1 VVEPERHP
9 RLGYAMAL
17 TAASLWAVNGVVS
30 KVIIESGD
38 VPSQRLT
45 EVRTT
50 GAFLLLFAALAL
62 VRPASLRVRRAELPT
77 LLIFGL
83 LGLAFVQWFYFEAIS
98 RLDIGVA
105 LLIQY
110 VAPVLV
116 ALWARFAYHEPVRR
130 RIWAALALSIVGIS
144 LLVQLWDGL
153 TLDGL
158 GVAAALGSAVT
169 FAVYILSAERAVT
182 RRDPVSLVCYGFLLA
197 SIFWAIVQPLHS
209 FPIERVDDS
218 VSLLGRLED
227 LSLPVWLLMAWMVV
241 LGTII
246 PFALLA
252 ASLRHIPASRAAI
265 TAMFEPVAATAF
277 AYAWLG
283 ESLTAWQLVGALVV
297 LGAIILAQTAR

>member
-1 VVEPERHP
+1 VAESVRHP

-17 TAASLWAVNGVVS
+17 AAASLWAINGVIS
-30 KVIIESGD
+30 KVIIESGE
-38 VPSQRLT
+38 VPAQRLT

-50 GAFLLLFAALAL
+50 GAFLLLFVALAL
-62 VRPASLRVRRAELPT
+62 ARPASLRVRREELPM
-77 LLIFGL
+77 LLTFGV

-116 ALWARFAYHEPVRR
+116 ALWARFVYHEPVRR
-130 RIWAALALSIVGIS
+130 RIWAALALSILGIA
-144 LLVQLWDGL
+144 LLVQLWEGL

-158 GVAAALGSAVT
+158 GVAAALGSAIT
-169 FAVYILSAERAVT
+169 FAVYVLSAERAVV

-197 SIFWAIVQPLHS
+197 SVFWAVVQPLQS
-209 FPIERVDDS
+209 FPFGRVDES

-227 LSLPVWLLMAWMVV
+227 LSLPVWLLMTWMVV

-265 TAMFEPVAATAF
+265 TAMFEPVAATVF

-283 ESLTAWQLVGALVV
+283 ESLTAAQLVGALVV
-297 LGAIILAQTAR
+297 LGAIVLAQTAR

>member
-1 VVEPERHP
+1 VAESAPHA
-9 RLGYAMAL
+9 RLGYAMVLA
-17 TAASLWAVNGVVS
+17 AASLWAINGVIS

-38 VPSQRLT
+38 VPAQRLT

-50 GAFLLLFAALAL
+50 GAFILLFLALAL
-62 VRPASLRVRRAELPT
+62 ARPGSLRVRREELPV
-77 LLIFGL
+77 LLTFGV

-116 ALWARFAYHEPVRR
+116 ALWARFVYHEPVRR
-130 RIWAALALSIVGIS
+130 RIWAALALSILGIA
-144 LLVQLWDGL
+144 LLVQLWEGL

-158 GVAAALGSAVT
+158 GVAAALGSAIT
-169 FAVYILSAERAVT
+169 FAVYVLSAERAVL

-197 SIFWAIVQPLHS
+197 SIFWAIVQPLQS
-209 FPIERVDDS
+209 FPIGRVDES

-227 LSLPVWLLMAWMVV
+227 LSLPVWLLMTWMVV

-265 TAMFEPVAATAF
+265 TAMFEPVAATVF

-283 ESLTAWQLVGALVV
+283 ESLTAAQLVGALVV
-297 LGAIILAQTAR
+297 LAAIVLAQTAR

>member
-1 VVEPERHP
+1 VAESHRHP

-17 TAASLWAVNGVVS
+17 AAATLWAINGVVS
-30 KVIIESGD
+30 KVIIESGG
-38 VPSQRLT
+38 VASQRLT

-50 GAFLLLFAALAL
+50 GAFALLFLGL
-62 VRPASLRVRRAELPT
+62 VTARPQSLGVRRAEVPT
-77 LLIFGL
+77 LLAFGV

-130 RIWAALALSIVGIS
+130 RIWAALALSVLGIA
-144 LLVQLWDGL
+144 LLVELWQGL

-158 GVAAALGSAVT
+158 GVAAALGSAIT
-169 FAVYILSAERAVT
+169 FAVYVLTAERAVT

-197 SIFWAIVQPLHS
+197 SVFWAIVQPLHS
-209 FPIERVDDS
+209 FPVELVDDS

-227 LSLPVWLLMAWMVV
+227 VALPVWLLMAWMVV
-241 LGTII
+241 LGTIV

-265 TAMFEPVAATAF
+265 TAMFEPVAATVF
-277 AYAWLG
+277 AYAWLA
-283 ESLTAWQLVGALVV
+283 ESLSAAQLLGAFVV
-297 LGAIILAQTAR
+297 LSGIILAQTAR

>member
-1 VVEPERHP
+1 
-9 RLGYAMAL
+9 MAL

-38 VPSQRLT
+38 VRSQRLT

-62 VRPASLRVRRAELPT
+62 VRPNSLRVRRAELPT
-77 LLIFGL
+77 LLTFGL

-144 LLVQLWDGL
+144 LLVQLWQGL

-182 RRDPVSLVCYGFLLA
+182 RRDPLSLVCYGFLLA

-265 TAMFEPVAATAF
+265 TAMFEPVAATVF

>member
-1 VVEPERHP
+1 
-9 RLGYAMAL
+9 MAL
-17 TAASLWAVNGVVS
+17 AAATLWAVNGVIS
-30 KVIIESGD
+30 KVIIDSGD
-38 VPSQRLT
+38 VPAQRLT

-62 VRPASLRVRRAELPT
+62 ARPQSLRVSRGELPM
-77 LLIFGL
+77 LLTFGV

-116 ALWARFAYHEPVRR
+116 ALWARFVYHEPVRR
-130 RIWAALALSIVGIS
+130 RIWAALALSILGIA
-144 LLVQLWDGL
+144 LLVELWQGL

-197 SIFWAIVQPLHS
+197 SIFWALVQPLTS
-209 FPIERVDDS
+209 FPFERIDDT

-227 LSLPVWLLMAWMVV
+227 LSLPVWLLMGWMVV
-241 LGTII
+241 LGTIV

-265 TAMFEPVAATAF
+265 TAMFEPVAATVFAF
-277 AYAWLG
+277 AWLG
-283 ESLTAWQLVGALVV
+283 ESLTAGQLVGAFVV
-297 LGAIILAQTAR
+297 LGAIVLAQTAR

>member
-1 VVEPERHP
+1 MAESERHP

-17 TAASLWAVNGVVS
+17 AAASLWAINGVIS
-30 KVIIESGD
+30 KVIIESGH
-38 VPSQRLT
+38 VPAQRLT

-62 VRPASLRVRRAELPT
+62 VRPRSLRVRRDELPM
-77 LLIFGL
+77 LLIFGV

-116 ALWARFAYHEPVRR
+116 ALWARFVYHEPVRR
-130 RIWAALALSIVGIS
+130 RIWAALALSVAGIA
-144 LLVQLWDGL
+144 LLVELWEGL
-153 TLDGL
+153 TLDRL
-158 GVAAALGSAVT
+158 GVAAALGSAIT
-169 FAVYILSAERAVT
+169 FAVYVLSAERAVT

-197 SIFWAIVQPLHS
+197 SIFWALVQPLQS
-209 FPIERVDDS
+209 FPVDRVDES

-265 TAMFEPVAATAF
+265 TAMFEPVGATIF

-283 ESLTAWQLVGALVV
+283 ESLTAAQLVGALVV
-297 LGAIILAQTAR
+297 LGAIVLAQTAR

>member
-1 VVEPERHP
+1 MAESARHP

-17 TAASLWAVNGVVS
+17 TAAALWAVNGVVS
-30 KVIIESGD
+30 KVIIESGGL
-38 VPSQRLT
+38 PPQRLT

-50 GAFLLLFAALAL
+50 GAFLLLFAVL
-62 VRPASLRVRRAELPT
+62 VIFRPQSLRVHRSELPV
-77 LLIFGL
+77 LLTFGV

-130 RIWAALALSIVGIS
+130 RIWASLALSVLGIA
-144 LLVQLWDGL
+144 LLVQLWEGL

-169 FAVYILSAERAVT
+169 FAVYILAAERAVT

-197 SIFWAIVQPLHS
+197 SVFWAVIQPLWS
-209 FPIERVDDS
+209 FPIELVDES

-227 LSLPVWLLMAWMVV
+227 ISLPVWLLMAWLVV
-241 LGTII
+241 LGTIV

-252 ASLRHIPASRAAI
+252 ASLRHISASRAAI
-265 TAMFEPVAATAF
+265 TAMFEPVAATVF

-283 ESLTAWQLVGALVV
+283 ESLTAAQLIGAFVV
-297 LGAIILAQTAR
+297 LAAILLAQTAR

>member
-1 VVEPERHP
+1 MAESERHP
-9 RLGYAMAL
+9 RLGYGMAF
-17 TAASLWAVNGVVS
+17 TAATLWAVNGVIS
-30 KVIIESGD
+30 KVIIESGGIAA
-38 VPSQRLT
+38 PRLT

-50 GAFLLLFAALAL
+50 GAFLILAAALVL
-62 VRPASLRVRRAELPT
+62 VRPESLRVRRSELPM
-77 LLIFGL
+77 LLTFGV

-110 VAPVLV
+110 IAPVLV

-130 RIWAALALSIVGIS
+130 RIWAALALSILGIA
-144 LLVQLWDGL
+144 LLVELWSGL

-197 SIFWAIVQPLHS
+197 SIFWAVLQPWTS
-209 FPIERVDDS
+209 FPVERVDES

-227 LSLPVWLLMAWMVV
+227 LSLPVWLLMGWMVV
-241 LGTII
+241 LGTIV

-265 TAMFEPVAATAF
+265 TAMFEPVAATVF

-283 ESLTAWQLVGALVV
+283 ESLTAFQLIGALVV
-297 LGAIILAQTAR
+297 LGAILLAQTAR

>member
-1 VVEPERHP
+1 VAESARHP

-17 TAASLWAVNGVVS
+17 AAASLWAINGVVS
-30 KVIIESGD
+30 KVIIESGS
-38 VPSQRLT
+38 VPAQRLT

-50 GAFLLLFAALAL
+50 GAFALLFAALAL
-62 VRPASLRVRRAELPT
+62 ARRRSLRIRRGEVPV
-77 LLIFGL
+77 LLAFGV

-116 ALWARFAYHEPVRR
+116 ALWARLAYHEPVRR
-130 RIWAALALSIVGIS
+130 RIWGALALSILGIA
-144 LLVQLWDGL
+144 LLVELWNGL
-153 TLDGL
+153 TLDGV
-158 GVAAALGSAVT
+158 GVAASLGSAIT
-169 FAVYILSAERAVT
+169 FAVYVLSAERAVT

-197 SIFWAIVQPLHS
+197 SIFWALVQPLHS
-209 FPIERVDDS
+209 FPFALVDES
-218 VSLLGRLED
+218 VSLLGRLAD
-227 LSLPVWLLMAWMVV
+227 VSLPVWLLMAWMVV
-241 LGTII
+241 LGTIV

-265 TAMFEPVAATAF
+265 TAMFEPVAATLF

-283 ESLTAWQLVGALVV
+283 EALTAAQLIGALVV
-297 LGAIILAQTAR
+297 LGAIVLAQTAR

>member
-1 VVEPERHP
+1 
-9 RLGYAMAL
+9 MAL
-17 TAASLWAVNGVVS
+17 SAAALWAVNGVVS
-30 KVIIESGD
+30 KVIIESGG

-50 GAFLLLFAALAL
+50 GAFLLLFAALVLAR
-62 VRPASLRVRRAELPT
+62 RPSLRVRRAELPM
-77 LLIFGL
+77 LLTFGV

-130 RIWAALALSIVGIS
+130 RIWAALTLSVTGIA
-144 LLVQLWDGL
+144 LLVELWEGL

-158 GVAAALGSAVT
+158 GVAAAVGSAIT

-197 SIFWAIVQPLHS
+197 SVFWAVVQPLQS
-209 FPIERVDDS
+209 FPIELVDES
-218 VSLLGRLED
+218 VSLLGRLEHV
-227 LSLPVWLLMAWMVV
+227 SLPVWLLMAWMVV
-241 LGTII
+241 LGTIV

-265 TAMFEPVAATAF
+265 TAMFEPVAATGF
-277 AYAWLG
+277 AYAWL
-283 ESLTAWQLVGALVV
+283 EEALTAAQLFGACVV
-297 LGAIILAQTAR
+297 LAAIVMAQAAR

>member
-1 VVEPERHP
+1 VAESERHP
-9 RLGYAMAL
+9 RLGYGMAF
-17 TAASLWAVNGVVS
+17 TAATLWAVNGVIS
-30 KVIIESGD
+30 KVIIESGGIAA
-38 VPSQRLT
+38 PRLT

-50 GAFLLLFAALAL
+50 GAFLILAAALAL
-62 VRPASLRVRRAELPT
+62 VRPESLRVRRSELPV
-77 LLIFGL
+77 LLTFGV

-110 VAPVLV
+110 IAPVLV

-130 RIWAALALSIVGIS
+130 RIWAALALSILGIA
-144 LLVQLWDGL
+144 LLVELWSGL
-153 TLDGL
+153 TLDGV

-197 SIFWAIVQPLHS
+197 SIFWAVLQPWTS
-209 FPIERVDDS
+209 FPVERVDES

-227 LSLPVWLLMAWMVV
+227 LSLPVWLLMGWMVV
-241 LGTII
+241 LGTIV

-265 TAMFEPVAATAF
+265 TAMFEPVAATVF

-283 ESLTAWQLVGALVV
+283 ESLTAFQLIGALVV
-297 LGAIILAQTAR
+297 LGAILLAQTAR

>member
-1 VVEPERHP
+1 
-9 RLGYAMAL
+9 MAF
-17 TAASLWAVNGVVS
+17 TAATLWAVNGVIS
-30 KVIIESGD
+30 KVIIESGGIAA
-38 VPSQRLT
+38 PRLT

-50 GAFLLLFAALAL
+50 GAFLMLAAALLL
-62 VRPASLRVRRAELPT
+62 VRPQSLRIRRGELPV
-77 LLIFGL
+77 LLTFGV

-110 VAPVLV
+110 IAPVLV

-130 RIWAALALSIVGIS
+130 RIWAALALSILGIA
-144 LLVQLWDGL
+144 LLVELWSGL

-197 SIFWAIVQPLHS
+197 SIFWAVLQPWTS
-209 FPIERVDDS
+209 FPVELVDES

-227 LSLPVWLLMAWMVV
+227 LSLPVWLLMGWMVV
-241 LGTII
+241 LGTIV

-265 TAMFEPVAATAF
+265 TAMFEPVAATVFAF
-277 AYAWLG
+277 AWLG
-283 ESLTAWQLVGALVV
+283 ESLTAFQLIGGLVV
-297 LGAIILAQTAR
+297 LAAILLAQTAR

>member
-1 VVEPERHP
+1 
-9 RLGYAMAL
+9 MAL
-17 TAASLWAVNGVVS
+17 TAASLWAINGVIS
-30 KVIIESGD
+30 KVIIESGG
-38 VPSQRLT
+38 VPAQRLT

-50 GAFLLLFAALAL
+50 GGFLILFLAL
-62 VRPASLRVRRAELPT
+62 VLVRPSSLRVRREELPM
-77 LLIFGL
+77 LLIFGV
-83 LGLAFVQWFYFEAIS
+83 LGLALVQWFYFEAIS

-116 ALWARFAYHEPVRR
+116 ALWARFVYHEPVRR
-130 RIWAALALSIVGIS
+130 RIWAALALSVTGIA
-144 LLVQLWDGL
+144 LLVQLWEGL

-158 GVAAALGSAVT
+158 GVAAALGSAIT
-169 FAVYILSAERAVT
+169 FSVYVLSAERAVL

-197 SIFWAIVQPLHS
+197 SIFWAIVQPLQS
-209 FPIERVDDS
+209 FPIDRVDDT

-227 LSLPVWLLMAWMVV
+227 LSLPVWLLMTWMVV

-252 ASLRHIPASRAAI
+252 ASLQHIPASRAAI
-265 TAMFEPVAATAF
+265 TAMFEPVAATVF

-283 ESLTAWQLVGALVV
+283 ESLTAAQLLGALVV

>member
-1 VVEPERHP
+1 VAESERHP
-9 RLGYAMAL
+9 RLGYGMAF
-17 TAASLWAVNGVVS
+17 TAATLWAVNGVIS
-30 KVIIESGD
+30 KVIIESGEIAA
-38 VPSQRLT
+38 PRLT

-50 GAFLLLFAALAL
+50 GAFLMLAAALLL
-62 VRPASLRVRRAELPT
+62 VRPQSLRIRRGELPV
-77 LLIFGL
+77 LLTFGV

-110 VAPVLV
+110 IAPVLV

-130 RIWAALALSIVGIS
+130 RIWAALALSILGIA
-144 LLVQLWDGL
+144 LLVELWSGL

-197 SIFWAIVQPLHS
+197 SIFWAVLQPWTS
-209 FPIERVDDS
+209 FPVELVDES

-227 LSLPVWLLMAWMVV
+227 LSLPVWLLMGWMVV
-241 LGTII
+241 LGTIV

-265 TAMFEPVAATAF
+265 TAMFEPVAATVFAF
-277 AYAWLG
+277 AWLG
-283 ESLTAWQLVGALVV
+283 ESLTAFQLIGGLVV
-297 LGAIILAQTAR
+297 LAAILLAQTAR

>member
-1 VVEPERHP
+1 VAESHRHP
-9 RLGYAMAL
+9 RLGYAL
-17 TAASLWAVNGVVS
+17 VFAAATLWAVNGVIS
-30 KVIIESGD
+30 KVIIDSGH
-38 VPSQRLT
+38 VPAQRLT

-50 GAFLLLFAALAL
+50 GSFALLFVVLAL
-62 VRPASLRVRRAELPT
+62 LRPDSLRVRREELPV
-77 LLIFGL
+77 LLIFGV

-98 RLDIGVA
+98 RLEIGVA

-130 RIWAALALSIVGIS
+130 RIWASLALSILGIA
-144 LLVQLWDGL
+144 LLVQLWEGL

-169 FAVYILSAERAVT
+169 FAVYVLSAERAVT

-197 SIFWAIVQPLHS
+197 SVFWAVVQPLWS
-209 FPIERVDDS
+209 FPAEQVDDS

-227 LSLPVWLLMAWMVV
+227 LSAPVWLLMAWMVV
-241 LGTII
+241 LGTAV

-265 TAMFEPVAATAF
+265 TAMFEPVAATVF
-277 AYAWLG
+277 AYLWLG
-283 ESLTAWQLVGALVV
+283 ESLTAPQFAGALVV
-297 LGAIILAQTAR
+297 FCAIVLGQKAR

>member
-1 VVEPERHP
+1 MAESERHP

-17 TAASLWAVNGVVS
+17 TAATLWAVNGVVS
-30 KVIIESGD
+30 KVIIESGG

-50 GAFLLLFAALAL
+50 GGFVLLFAVLVLA
-62 VRPASLRVRRAELPT
+62 RPESLRVRREELPT
-77 LLIFGL
+77 LLTFGV

-110 VAPVLV
+110 IAPVLV

-130 RIWAALALSIVGIS
+130 RIWAALALSVLGIA
-144 LLVQLWDGL
+144 LLVELWEGL

-169 FAVYILSAERAVT
+169 FAVYVLSAERAVT

-197 SIFWAIVQPLHS
+197 SIFWAVVQPLHS
-209 FPIERVDDS
+209 FPFELVGES

-227 LSLPVWLLMAWMVV
+227 VSLPVWLLMLWMVV
-241 LGTII
+241 LGTIV

-265 TAMFEPVAATAF
+265 TAMFEPVSATVF

-283 ESLTAWQLVGALVV
+283 ESLTAAQLVGALVV
-297 LGAIILAQTAR
+297 LGGIILAQTAR

>member
-1 VVEPERHP
+1 MAESERHP
-9 RLGYAMAL
+9 RLGYGMAF
-17 TAASLWAVNGVVS
+17 AAATLWAVNGVIS
-30 KVIIESGD
+30 KVIIESGGI
-38 VPSQRLT
+38 PAPRLT

-50 GAFLLLFAALAL
+50 GAFLMLAAALAL
-62 VRPASLRVRRAELPT
+62 TRPASLRIRRTELPV
-77 LLIFGL
+77 LLTFGV

-110 VAPVLV
+110 IAPVLV

-130 RIWAALALSIVGIS
+130 RIWAALALSILGIA
-144 LLVQLWDGL
+144 LLVELWSGL

-158 GVAAALGSAVT
+158 GVAAALGSAAT
-169 FAVYILSAERAVT
+169 FAVYILSAERAVV

-197 SIFWAIVQPLHS
+197 SIFWAVLQPWTS
-209 FPIERVDDS
+209 FPVELVDES

-227 LSLPVWLLMAWMVV
+227 LSLPVWLLMGWMVV
-241 LGTII
+241 LGTIV

-265 TAMFEPVAATAF
+265 TAMFEPVAATALAF
-277 AYAWLG
+277 AWLG
-283 ESLTAWQLVGALVV
+283 ESLTAFQLIGGLVV
-297 LGAIILAQTAR
+297 LGAILLAQTAR

>member
-1 VVEPERHP
+1 MV
-9 RLGYAMAL
+9 L
-17 TAASLWAVNGVVS
+17 AAATLWAFNGVVS
-30 KVIIESGD
+30 KVIIESGH
-38 VPSQRLT
+38 VPAQRLT

-50 GAFLLLFAALAL
+50 GAFVLLFVVLAL
-62 VRPASLRVRRAELPT
+62 WRPESLRVRREELPA
-77 LLIFGL
+77 LLTFGV

-116 ALWARFAYHEPVRR
+116 ALWARFVYHEPVRR
-130 RIWAALALSIVGIS
+130 RIWASLALSITGIA
-144 LLVQLWDGL
+144 LLVQLWQGL

-169 FAVYILSAERAVT
+169 FAVYVLSAERAVT

-197 SIFWAIVQPLHS
+197 SLFWAVAQPLWT
-209 FPIERVDDS
+209 FPAERVDES

-227 LSLPVWLLMAWMVV
+227 LSAPVWLLMAWMVV
-241 LGTII
+241 LGTMV

-265 TAMFEPVAATAF
+265 TAMFEPVAATVF
-277 AYAWLG
+277 AYLWLG
-283 ESLTAWQLVGALVV
+283 ESLTALQFAGALVI
-297 LGAIILAQTAR
+297 LAAIVLAQTAR

>member
-1 VVEPERHP
+1 
-9 RLGYAMAL
+9 MAL

-38 VPSQRLT
+38 VRSQRLT

-62 VRPASLRVRRAELPT
+62 VRPNSLRVRRAELPT
-77 LLIFGL
+77 LLTFGL

-144 LLVQLWDGL
+144 LLVQLWQCL

-182 RRDPVSLVCYGFLLA
+182 RRDPLSLVCYGFLLA

-265 TAMFEPVAATAF
+265 TAMFEPVAATVF

>member
-1 VVEPERHP
+1 MV
-9 RLGYAMAL
+9 LA
-17 TAASLWAVNGVVS
+17 AASLWAINGVIS

-38 VPSQRLT
+38 VPAQRLT

-50 GAFLLLFAALAL
+50 GAFVLLFAALAL
-62 VRPASLRVRRAELPT
+62 TRPQSLRVRREELPT
-77 LLIFGL
+77 LLTFGV

-144 LLVQLWDGL
+144 LLVQLWNGL

-158 GVAAALGSAVT
+158 GVAAALGSAIT
-169 FAVYILSAERAVT
+169 FAVYVLSAERAVT
-182 RRDPVSLVCYGFLLA
+182 RRDPVRSSVTASCSP
-197 SIFWAIVQPLHS
+197 SIFWAVVQPLHS
-209 FPIERVDDS
+209 FPVERVDDT
-218 VSLLGRLED
+218 VSLLGRLEE
-227 LSLPVWLLMAWMVV
+227 LSLPVWLLMAWLIV
-241 LGTII
+241 LGTIV

-265 TAMFEPVAATAF
+265 TAMFEPVAATVF

-283 ESLTAWQLVGALVV
+283 ESLTAPQLVGAFVV
-297 LGAIILAQTAR
+297 LGAIVLAQTAR

>member
-1 VVEPERHP
+1 
-9 RLGYAMAL
+9 MAL
-17 TAASLWAVNGVVS
+17 TAAGLWAVNGVIS

-38 VPSQRLT
+38 VPAQRLT

-50 GAFLLLFAALAL
+50 GSFALLFVVLAL
-62 VRPASLRVRRAELPT
+62 TRPGSLRVRRAELPV
-77 LLIFGL
+77 LLTFGV

-110 VAPVLV
+110 VAPVFV
-116 ALWARFAYHEPVRR
+116 ALWARFVYHEPVRR
-130 RIWAALALSIVGIS
+130 RIWASLCLSILGIA
-144 LLVQLWDGL
+144 LLVQLWKGL

-169 FAVYILSAERAVT
+169 FSIYILAAERAV
-182 RRDPVSLVCYGFLLA
+182 RSRDPVSLVCYGFLLA
-197 SIFWAIVQPLHS
+197 SIFWAVVQPLWG
-209 FPIERVDDS
+209 FPFERVDDS

-241 LGTII
+241 LGTAV

-252 ASLRHIPASRAAI
+252 GSLRHIPASRAAI
-265 TAMFEPVAATAF
+265 TAMFEPVAATVF

-283 ESLTAWQLVGALVV
+283 ESLAAAQLLGAMVV
-297 LGAIILAQTAR
+297 LAAIALAQTAR

>member
-1 VVEPERHP
+1 
-9 RLGYAMAL
+9 MAL
-17 TAASLWAVNGVVS
+17 AAATLWAVNGVVS

-38 VPSQRLT
+38 VPAQRLT

-50 GAFLLLFAALAL
+50 GALLLLLPALA
-62 VRPASLRVRRAELPT
+62 VARPQSLRVSRAELPM
-77 LLIFGL
+77 LLTFGV
-83 LGLAFVQWFYFEAIS
+83 GLAFVQWFYFEAIS

-130 RIWAALALSIVGIS
+130 RIWAALALSILGIA
-144 LLVQLWDGL
+144 LLVELWEGL

-169 FAVYILSAERAVT
+169 FAVYILSAERAVA

-197 SIFWAIVQPLHS
+197 SIFWALVQPLTS
-209 FPIERVDDS
+209 FPFERVDDI

-227 LSLPVWLLMAWMVV
+227 VSLPVWLLMAWMVV
-241 LGTII
+241 LGTIV

-277 AYAWLG
+277 AFAWLG
-283 ESLTAWQLVGALVV
+283 ESLTAGQLVGACVV
-297 LGAIILAQTAR
+297 LGAIVLAQTAR

>member
-1 VVEPERHP
+1 MAESARHP

-17 TAASLWAVNGVVS
+17 TAAALWAVNGVVS
-30 KVIIESGD
+30 KVIIDSGD

-50 GAFLLLFAALAL
+50 GAFVLLLAALAL
-62 VRPASLRVRRAELPT
+62 ARPASLRVRRAELPV
-77 LLIFGL
+77 LLTFGV

-130 RIWAALALSIVGIS
+130 RIWAALALSVLGIA
-144 LLVQLWDGL
+144 LLVELWEGL

-158 GVAAALGSAVT
+158 GVAAALGSAVA
-169 FAVYILSAERAVT
+169 FAVYVLSAERGVT

-197 SIFWAIVQPLHS
+197 TIFWAAVQPLHT
-209 FPIERVDDS
+209 FPFDRVDES

-241 LGTII
+241 LGTIV

-265 TAMFEPVAATAF
+265 TAMFEPVAATVF

-283 ESLTAWQLVGALVV
+283 ESLTAAQLIGALVV
-297 LGAIILAQTAR
+297 LGAIVLAQTAR